1 MKGLRAIV
9 MGAGQGKRMR
19 SKLAKVLHPVAG
31 RPMILYAVELAERVA
46 GEGVAVVVG
55 YQGDR
60 VKPLLDAPGRSLGL
74 VSGRPDGPNAAAS
87 TGPLEGRMWPSLI
100 VEQGQQLGTGHAV
113 MQAHVSF
120 QRVQGRSASAYV
132 ILNGDT
138 PLLKESTLR
147 ELVRQHETDKAAVTI
162 LTAVLD
168 DPSGYGRV
176 VREKIDGRNDRSEG
190 PVRRIVEDR
199 DASDHESRLREVN
212 VGTYVVEGAFLSE
225 ALQKLQPQNVQ
236 REYYLTDI
244 VGLAVERG
252 LRVSAMTLRDPG
264 EGLGINTRQQ
274 LAEVEQ
280 AVRRQIC
287 DRWMQAGI
295 TIHDP
300 ATTYIDSGV
309 EIGQDTVLFPN
320 VTLEGRTR
328 IGEDCVIRPQTRIAE
343 SVLGHRVTVL
353 DCCVIRESR
362 LEDESTVGP
371 FAHLRPGTVVRRAAK
386 VGNFVEMKKAD
397 LGEGS
402 KANHLSYLGDAR
414 IGKKV
419 NIGAGTITCNYD
431 GLRKYETVI
440 EDEVFVGSDTQLIA
454 PVTVGRG
461 AVIAA
466 GTTLTQDVPA
476 DALAIARTSQINR
489 PGWAARRR
497 ALPAPGSGV
506 PSEHQVRSSTFEARK
521 PRTTNLE
528 HRTGVRK
535 PLSAPKA
542 RTAERGKKAGKK

>member
-1 MKGLRAIV
+1 
-9 MGAGQGKRMR
+9 MGAGRGKRMR

-55 YQGDR
+55 YQGDG
-60 VKPLLDAPGRSLGL
+60 VKLLLDAPGRSPGL
-74 VSGRPDGPNAAAS
+74 VSGCPDGPNAASS
-87 TGPLEGRMWPSLI
+87 TGPLEGRTWSPLI
-100 VEQGQQLGTGHAV
+100 VEQAQQLGTGHAV
-113 MQAHVSF
+113 MQALAAF
-120 QRVQGRSASAYV
+120 QRAQGRSASAYV

-168 DPSGYGRV
+168 DPTGYGRV
-176 VREKIDGRNDRSEG
+176 VREKTDDRNDRSEG

-199 DASDHESRLREVN
+199 DASDNESRLREVN

-300 ATTYIDSGV
+300 STTYIDSEV
-309 EIGQDTVLFPN
+309 EIGQDTVLHPN

-362 LEDESTVGP
+362 LEDQSTVGP

-476 DALAIARTSQINR
+476 DALAIARTSQVNR

-497 ALPAPGSGV
+497 ALPGRRGGPGARG
-506 PSEHQVRSSTFEARK
+506 PRLEAR
-521 PRTTNLE
+521 PRGPSPT
-528 HRTGVRK
+528 
-535 PLSAPKA
+535 PSASKGP
-542 RTAERGKKAGKK
+542 RGKKTKGK